1 MSEIP
6 MYQKDYILRMV
17 EMIGDLIAAFL
28 GLLKKGDLDQA
39 EKLIER
45 GYTELLRNDA
55 SFFLLI
61 PKEQLTDK
69 LLGEHHYE
77 HFHLE
82 ILAELFFAE
91 ASLAE
96 AQNKPVH
103 SLSCYEKSQILT
115 EFLEQ
120 KDKTWS
126 ARREERKVVL
136 SNKISELGLSNAS
149 K

>member
-1 MSEIP
+1 

-39 EKLIER
+39 EKLMER

-77 HFHLE
+77 HYHLE
-82 ILAELFFAE
+82 ILSELFFAE
-91 ASLAE
+91 AFRRKY
-96 AQNKPVH
+96 NKKH
-103 SLSCYEKSQILT
+103 QYK
-115 EFLEQ
+115 
-120 KDKTWS
+120 
-126 ARREERKVVL
+126 
-136 SNKISELGLSNAS
+136 NAFHTMS
-149 K
+149 PFCLNCFHPYSH

>member
-1 MSEIP
+1 

-45 GYTELLRNDA
+45 GYIELLRNDA

-61 PKEQLTDK
+61 PKDELTDK
-69 LLGEHHYE
+69 LIGEHHYE

-91 ASLAE
+91 AKLAESQNHPGHSLA
-96 AQNKPVH
+96 
-103 SLSCYEKSQILT
+103 CYEKSQILT
-115 EFLEQ
+115 EFLELE
-120 KDKTWS
+120 DKTWS
-126 ARREERKVVL
+126 ARREERKGYL
-136 SNKISELGLSNAS
+136 LEKISELRLSNI
-149 K
+149 

>member
-1 MSEIP
+1 

-45 GYTELLRNDA
+45 GYVELLRNDA
-55 SFFLLI
+55 SFFMLI
-61 PKEQLTDK
+61 PIEQLTDQ
-69 LLGEHHYE
+69 LIGEHHYE

-82 ILAELFFAE
+82 ILSELFFAE
-91 ASLAE
+91 AKLAENQHKSEHSLA
-96 AQNKPVH
+96 
-103 SLSCYEKSQILT
+103 CYEKSHILT

-120 KDKTWS
+120 HDKTWS
-126 ARREERKVVL
+126 ARREERKNFL
-136 SNKISELGLSNAS
+136 GEKISELRRNMA
-149 K
+149 

>member
-1 MSEIP
+1 

-17 EMIGDLIAAFL
+17 EMIGDLIVAFL

-69 LLGEHHYE
+69 LIGVHHYE

-91 ASLAE
+91 P
-96 AQNKPVH
+96 QWPKP
-103 SLSCYEKSQILT
+103 
-115 EFLEQ
+115 
-120 KDKTWS
+120 
-126 ARREERKVVL
+126 
-136 SNKISELGLSNAS
+136 NANLVIALPVT
-149 K
+149 KNHRY

>member
-1 MSEIP
+1 
-6 MYQKDYILRMV
+6 MV

-45 GYTELLRNDA
+45 GYIELLRNDA

-69 LLGEHHYE
+69 LIGEHHYE
-77 HFHLE
+77 HYHLE
-82 ILAELFFAE
+82 ILAELFYAE
-91 ASLAE
+91 AKLSEVQNRPQQSLA
-96 AQNKPVH
+96 
-103 SLSCYEKSQILT
+103 CYEKSLILS

-120 KDKTWS
+120 NDKTWS
-126 ARREERKVVL
+126 ARREERKIFLEDKIAELRL
-136 SNKISELGLSNAS
+136 SKNLK
-149 K
+149 

>member
-1 MSEIP
+1 

-28 GLLKKGDLDQA
+28 GLLKKGDLNQA

-69 LLGEHHYE
+69 LIGEHHYE

-96 AQNKPVH
+96 AQHKTSH
-103 SLSCYEKSQILT
+103 SLSCYEKSRILT

-120 KDKTWS
+120 EDKTWS
-126 ARREERKVVL
+126 ARREERKIIL
-136 SNKISELGLSNAS
+136 MEKISELRSPNAS
-149 K
+149 N

>member
-1 MSEIP
+1 

-39 EKLIER
+39 EKMIER
-45 GYTELLRNDA
+45 GYVELLRNDA

-69 LLGEHHYE
+69 LIGEHHYE

-91 ASLAE
+91 AALAE
-96 AQNKPVH
+96 AQYKPEH
-103 SLSCYEKSQILT
+103 SLACYEKSQILT

-120 KDKTWS
+120 EDKTWS

-136 SNKISELGLSNAS
+136 REKISELRLSNAS

>member
-1 MSEIP
+1 

-17 EMIGDLIAAFL
+17 EIIGDLIATFL

-55 SFFLLI
+55 YFFLLI
-61 PKEQLTDK
+61 PKEQLTVK
-69 LLGEHHYE
+69 LISEHHYE

-91 ASLAE
+91 AAMAE
-96 AQNKPVH
+96 AQHKPDH
-103 SLSCYEKSQILT
+103 SLACYEKSQTLT
-115 EFLEQ
+115 EFLELE
-120 KDKTWS
+120 DKTWS
-126 ARREERKVVL
+126 VRREERKAVL
-136 SNKISELGLSNAS
+136 REKISELRPTNSSN
-149 K
+149 

>member
-1 MSEIP
+1 

-69 LLGEHHYE
+69 LISEHHYE

-91 ASLAE
+91 AAMAE
-96 AQNKPVH
+96 AQHKSDH
-103 SLSCYEKSQILT
+103 SLTCYEKSQILT
-115 EFLEQ
+115 EFLELE
-120 KDKTWS
+120 DKTWS
-126 ARREERKVVL
+126 VRREERKAVL
-136 SNKISELGLSNAS
+136 REKISELRPSNS
-149 K
+149 SN

>member
-1 MSEIP
+1 

-39 EKLIER
+39 QKLIER
-45 GYTELLRNDA
+45 GYFELLRKDA

-69 LLGEHHYE
+69 LIGEHHYE

-91 ASLAE
+91 AKLAE
-96 AQNKPVH
+96 TRHKPGH
-103 SLSCYEKSQILT
+103 SLSCYEKSQILN
-115 EFLEQ
+115 EFLE
-120 KDKTWS
+120 KEDKTWS
-126 ARREERKVVL
+126 ASREERKVVL
-136 SNKISELGLSNAS
+136 MEKISELKRSNA
-149 K
+149 

>member
-1 MSEIP
+1 

-61 PKEQLTDK
+61 PKEQLTGK
-69 LLGEHHYE
+69 LIGEHHYE

-96 AQNKPVH
+96 AQHKPGH

-120 KDKTWS
+120 EDKTWS

-136 SNKISELGLSNAS
+136 MGKISELKLNFQ
-149 K
+149 

>member
-1 MSEIP
+1 
-6 MYQKDYILRMV
+6 MYQKDYILRMI

-45 GYTELLRNDA
+45 GYIELLRNDA

-61 PKEQLTDK
+61 PQEQLTDQ
-69 LLGEHHYE
+69 LIGEHHYE

-96 AQNKPVH
+96 AQQKPDH
-103 SLSCYEKSQILT
+103 SLACYEKSQILN

-136 SNKISELGLSNAS
+136 REKISELRLTNAS
-149 K
+149 N